1 MLKSSTKGPEEGVSA
16 ALYAAPTTGDSSGAQ
31 EPADGRSKCPSPVL
45 ITCRLRPVVSCRV
58 DAALL
63 PPVPFY
69 TPVGRAAL
77 RVGRQASICAATPF
91 AIINAVNRQV
101 QLVGDCSAALDAVQL
116 HAAAATPTAG
126 RVALSPH
133 VGAEHARY
141 PACSA
146 QFSRIRWWRWARW
159 CRAGCRQ
166 R

>member
-1 MLKSSTKGPEEGVSA
+1 M
-16 ALYAAPTTGDSSGAQ
+16 
-31 EPADGRSKCPSPVL
+31 L

-116 HAAAATPTAG
+116 HAAAATPNSG
-126 RVALSPH
+126 Q
-133 VGAEHARY
+133 G
-141 PACSA
+141 CSFA
-146 QFSRIRWWRWARW
+146 PRW
-159 CRAGCRQ
+159 CRARQ
-166 R
+166 VPSLLRTVQQNPLVAMGPLVQGWLSAEMTLWYRQGTQDRTGFELL